1 MKTLA
6 GLVASLC
13 VAGCGGPSGP
23 PRHPVAEMTARTSAK
38 LDLVELVV
46 SDPDR
51 AERVRR
57 VYLQLL
63 ELGREFDLLRQSSLV
78 KAGEAWRQRAA
89 TTDSAAPAKAETLEL
104 VLAPPLADSSAAFD
118 RYVALMLEAR
128 SLLTQDEFE
137 RLDRAR

>member
-13 VAGCGGPSGP
+13 LVGCGGPSGP

-46 SDPDR
+46 SDRDR

-63 ELGREFDLLRQSSLV
+63 ELGREFDLMRQRSLA
-78 KAGEAWRQRAA
+78 KAGRSWPQRATTADAAA
-89 TTDSAAPAKAETLEL
+89 TSAETLEL
-104 VLAPPLADSSAAFD
+104 VLAPPLADSRAAFD
-118 RYVALMLEAR
+118 RYAALMLEAR